1 MEDITMREITTEI
14 DIKARPS
21 HVWEILTDFDAYPAW
36 NPFINRIIGEPRVGS
51 HLDVTMTH
59 PGGKPAHFTPKV
71 VVVRANR
78 ELRWKGK
85 LFVGGLFD
93 GEHIFTI
100 APAGGS
106 SVHFV
111 QRERFR
117 GILVP
122 FLRKMLETKT
132 RKGFVAMNKALK
144 TRAEK
149 K

>member
-1 MEDITMREITTEI
+1 MREITTEI
-14 DIKARPS
+14 EIKARPP
-21 HVWEILTDFDAYPAW
+21 HVWEILTDFDAYPSW
-36 NPFINRIIGEPRVGS
+36 NPFISRIIGELRVGS
-51 HLDVTMTH
+51 RLDVTMTQ
-59 PGGKPAHFTPKV
+59 PGGKPARFTPKV
-71 VVVRANR
+71 LRVRPNR

-100 APAGGS
+100 EPAGGS
-106 SVHFV
+106 SVLFV

-132 RKGFVAMNKALK
+132 RNGFLAMNKALK
-144 TRAEK
+144 ARAEK